1 MLQFPVLIYFTHCFI
16 LMDLVSILFRT
27 LLDSKL
33 WEIRSTEG
41 FVLFPGSDHVES
53 VVVFDRKGQLI
64 DV

>member
-1 MLQFPVLIYFTHCFI
+1 
-16 LMDLVSILFRT
+16 MDLISILFRT

-53 VVVFDRKGQLI
+53 VVVFDRKGQLV